1 MSKKNTQVLN
11 EGWEFQCDG
20 ESDWLNATVPG
31 CVHLDLLNH
40 ELIPDPYFGLNEQ
53 KLQWISKKSWNYKLH
68 FTPEK
73 ELQQK
78 KNKRL
83 CFYGID
89 TYATVYLNGKKIIS
103 ANNMFHPWEVD
114 VTDIIVPGRNELN
127 VKLHSP
133 INKILPHIES
143 MNYKLPAEND
153 QAGGT
158 SPYTRKAPY
167 HYGWDWGPC
176 FVTSGIWQEVE
187 LFGWN
192 SWFIKNIFIRQEK
205 CDKDRA
211 DLTLEVDIESKNN
224 KSGKIIIFE
233 PKSEIFYEH
242 PIKFS
247 KGENKLYFDLVV
259 VKPELWWPAGHGDQP
274 LYDFQVTIH
283 ADGEEEKFSK
293 RTGLRDVAI
302 NRVKDE
308 KGESFTI
315 YVNGKPIFAKGANW
329 IPADSFT
336 SRLTPKDYKLL
347 LQNVIKA
354 NMNTLRMW
362 GGGIYEPDYFYE
374 LCDQM
379 GILVWQDFMF
389 ACSLYPADNEFLNSV
404 KQEVTYQVNRLK
416 DHSCVILWCGN
427 NEVAS
432 GWLSWGWKEKLP
444 ESVWEKDYK
453 KLFHELIPDICN
465 ELDSS
470 RLYWPS
476 SPGHD
481 LELPKDDQIYGNGDN
496 HYWGVWHG
504 GEGFEGFEKNIGRF
518 MSEYGMQ
525 SFPDLKTVE
534 TFANKVDWDIESDV
548 IKAHQK
554 ASLGNDNVIKY
565 IEQYYSKPK
574 DFESL
579 IPLSQIMQ
587 ADAIRT
593 AVEAHRRSMPFCMG
607 TLYWQ
612 LNDCWPGVSWSS
624 IDYNGNW
631 KALHY
636 AARIFFNPV
645 LVSITEKD
653 NLINIYII
661 NDQDLSFNAELS
673 VILYSFNGSVLVEQT
688 KAIEVSS
695 TCSTKALKLSSDKLI
710 GNHDQSEI
718 MLCCELKKDG
728 TSITKNNFFFFKPK
742 DLKLTKPKFD
752 YQHEIIDNRYFI
764 IIYSYNFIH
773 KLYINCLNCR
783 GIFSNNYFEMLP
795 NEKIKIE
802 FEPIEKLE
810 NNCNSLSF
818 DFKSFYDLIN

>member
-1 MSKKNTQVLN
+1 MGKKNTQVLN
-11 EGWEFQCDG
+11 EGWEFQCHG

-53 KLQWISKKSWNYKLH
+53 KLQWISKKSWNYRLC

-73 ELQQK
+73 DLQEK

-114 VTDIIVPGRNELN
+114 VTDIIIPGSNELN
-127 VKLHSP
+127 VILRSP
-133 INKILPHIES
+133 INEILPHLES

-153 QAGGT
+153 QAAGT

-176 FVTSGIWQEVE
+176 FVTSGIWQDVE

-205 CDKDRA
+205 CDKDHA
-211 DLTLEVDIESKNN
+211 DLTLEVAIESKNN

-389 ACSLYPADNEFLNSV
+389 ACSLYPGDNKFLDSV
-404 KQEVTYQVNRLK
+404 DKEARYQVDRLK
-416 DHSCVILWCGN
+416 DHPSIILWCGN

-465 ELDSS
+465 ELDPS

-636 AARIFFNPV
+636 AARLFFNPV

-661 NDQDLSFNAELS
+661 NDQNHSFNAELS

-688 KAIEVSS
+688 KAIEVSA
-695 TCSTKALKLSSDKLI
+695 TCSTKALKLSSDKLL

-718 MLCCELKKDG
+718 MLYCELKKDG

-752 YQHEIIDNRYFI
+752 YQHEIIDSRYFI
-764 IIYSYNFIH
+764 TIYSYNFIY
-773 KLYINCLNCR
+773 KLYINCLNCK
-783 GIFSNNYFEMLP
+783 GIFSKNYFEMLP
-795 NEKIKIE
+795 NKKIIIE

-810 NNCNSLSF
+810 KNCNSLSF
-818 DFKSFYDLIN
+818 DFKSLYDLMN

>member
-1 MSKKNTQVLN
+1 MSKSNKQVLN
-11 EGWEFQCDG
+11 EGWEFQCHG

-53 KLQWISKKSWNYKLH
+53 KLQWISKKSWNYRLH

-114 VTDIIVPGRNELN
+114 VTDIILPGSNELN
-127 VKLHSP
+127 VKLRSP
-133 INKILPHIES
+133 INEILPHLES

-153 QAGGT
+153 QAAGT

-176 FVTSGIWQEVE
+176 FVTSGISQEVE

-211 DLTLEVDIESKNN
+211 DLTLEVDIESKDE

-233 PKSEIFYEH
+233 PKSEIYYEH
-242 PIKFS
+242 SIKFS

-354 NMNTLRMW
+354 NMNTLRVW

-389 ACSLYPADNEFLNSV
+389 ACSLYPGDNKFLDSV
-404 KQEVTYQVNRLK
+404 DKEARYQVDRLK
-416 DHSCVILWCGN
+416 DHPSIILWCGN

-444 ESVWEKDYK
+444 KSVWEKDYK

-481 LELPKDDQIYGNGDN
+481 LELPKVDQIYGNGDN

-534 TFANKVDWDIESDV
+534 TFANKEDWDIESDV

-554 ASLGNDNVIKY
+554 SSLGNDNVIKY

-587 ADAIRT
+587 ADAIRI

-612 LNDCWPGVSWSS
+612 LNDCWPGASWSS

-636 AARIFFNPV
+636 AARMFFNPV
-645 LVSITEKD
+645 LISITEKD
-653 NLINIYII
+653 NLINIYIV
-661 NDQDLSFNAELS
+661 NDQDHSFNAELS
-673 VILYSFNGSVLVEQT
+673 VILYSFNGSVLMEQT
-688 KAIEVSS
+688 KTTEVQS
-695 TCSTKALKLSSDKLI
+695 TCSTIALKLSSDKLI

-718 MLCCELKKDG
+718 MLCCELKKEG
-728 TSITKNNFFFFKPK
+728 TSIVKNNFFFLKPK

-752 YQHEIIDNRYFI
+752 YQHEIIDNRHFI
-764 IIYSYNFIH
+764 IIYSYNFIYR
-773 KLYINCLNCR
+773 LYINCLNCL

-810 NNCNSLSF
+810 NNRNLLSF
-818 DFKSFYDLIN
+818 DFKSLYDLVN

>member
-1 MSKKNTQVLN
+1 MSKNNTQALD
-11 EGWEFQCDG
+11 EGWVFQCDG

-31 CVHLDLLNH
+31 CVHLDLLNN

-53 KLQWISKKSWNYKLH
+53 KLQWVSKKNWNYRLH

-114 VTDIIVPGRNELN
+114 VTDIIEPGRNELN
-127 VKLHSP
+127 VKLRSP
-133 INKILPHIES
+133 INEILPHLES

-153 QAGGT
+153 QAAGT

-176 FVTSGIWQEVE
+176 FVTSGIWQDVE

-211 DLTLEVDIESKNN
+211 DLTLEVDIESKNE

-233 PKSEIFYEH
+233 PKSGIFYEH
-242 PIKFS
+242 PINFS

-354 NMNTLRMW
+354 NMNTLRVW

-389 ACSLYPADNEFLNSV
+389 ACSLYPGDNKFLDSV
-404 KQEVTYQVNRLK
+404 DKEARYQVDRLK
-416 DHSCVILWCGN
+416 DHPSIILWCGN

-444 ESVWEKDYK
+444 KSVWEKDYK

-481 LELPKDDQIYGNGDN
+481 LELPKVDQIYGNGDN

-534 TFANKVDWDIESDV
+534 TFANKEDWDIESDV

-554 ASLGNDNVIKY
+554 SSLGNDNVIKY

-587 ADAIRT
+587 ADAIRA

-645 LVSITEKD
+645 LLSIVQKD

-661 NDQDLSFNAELS
+661 NDQDHFFNAELS
-673 VILYSFNGSVLVEQT
+673 VVLYSFNGSVLVEET
-688 KAIEVSS
+688 KTVEVPS
-695 TCSTKALKLSSDKLI
+695 TCSTIALKLSSDKLI
-710 GNHDQSEI
+710 GNHDQTEI

-728 TSITKNNFFFFKPK
+728 TSITNNNFFFCKPK

-752 YQHEIIDNRYFI
+752 YQYEIIDNRHFI
-764 IIYSYNFIH
+764 NIYSYNFIY
-773 KLYINCLNCR
+773 KMYINCLNCK
-783 GIFSNNYFEMLP
+783 GIFSLNYFEMLP

-810 NNCNSLSF
+810 ENSNSLSF
-818 DFKSFYDLIN
+818 DFKSLYDLMN